1 TWENSPSR
9 ASNGFFNASRSKE
22 NFILFIKKNILEHLG
37 RGNSSVP
44 RPEDA
49 RLSSLNVSEL
59 MPSFLN
65 STNLFGDDQIT
76 EKIRSFYPSCEVPV
90 NTDQDAWKDDDIMNL
105 FFNFDYISNDRN
117 TNIATAT
124 LRLYRLP
131 ENGTQFNSRNADCD
145 NANTGEEEKL
155 LRVSIYWYTKS
166 LKKRRVKRR
175 LADSKVIPDH
185 SRWVELSVKPAAK
198 AWTRGRNLGLGVLV
212 EDQDGNMLR
221 ADKYFKGASCTV
233 GTSTPKPIP
242 TIIIDAARKS
252 NELNRIDS
260 LLGRNSTS
268 ALYSDVQLL
277 PTIDI
282 CTLEFPENYT
292 QPAHIM
298 NLRVN
303 ACNLR
308 KIHEQSLKLAEKER
322 MERLAALPDLLTP
335 SSRHIRHQRQYLA
348 NKKAEGDGSNREF
361 DPRSRIVGATVLF
374 TNEEWQNLN
383 LTDSNNFNFS
393 TVNR

>member
-1 TWENSPSR
+1 
-9 ASNGFFNASRSKE
+9 SKE
-22 NFILFIKKNILEHLG
+22 NFIQFLKKNILEHLG
-37 RGNSSVP
+37 RSNATIQ
-44 RPEDA
+44 RPDDA
-49 RLSSLNVSEL
+49 RLSSINMSEII
-59 MPSFLN
+59 PNFLN
-65 STNLFGDDQIT
+65 STNLWNDDQIT

-90 NTDQDAWKDDDIMNL
+90 NTDQDVWKDDDIMNL
-105 FFNFDYISNDRN
+105 FFNFDYVSNDRN

-131 ENGTQFNSRNADCD
+131 ENGTHFTSKAGDCD
-145 NANTGEEEKL
+145 NFNSTEEEKL

-175 LADSKVIPDH
+175 LSDSRVIPEH
-185 SRWVELSVKPAAK
+185 SRWVELSVKPATK
-198 AWTRGRNLGLGVLV
+198 AWTKGRNLGLGILV
-212 EDQDGNMLR
+212 EDQEGNMLR
-221 ADKYFKGASCTV
+221 ADKYFKGASCMV

-242 TIIIDAARKS
+242 TIIIDAARKT

-268 ALYSDVQLL
+268 ALYSDIHLL

-308 KIHEQSLKLAEKER
+308 KMHEQSQKLAEKER
-322 MERLAALPDLLTP
+322 LERLATLPELLVP
-335 SSRHIRHQRQYLA
+335 STRHIRHQRQYLA
-348 NKKAEGDGSNREF
+348 NKKNENDGSGREF
-361 DPRSRIVGATVLF
+361 DPRSRIIGSTVLI
-374 TNEEWQNLN
+374 TNEEWQNY
-383 LTDSNNFNFS
+383 TNNNKFNFS
-393 TVNR
+393 TIDR